1 MNHIELVNVG
11 TELLLGA
18 VTNTHQAWLGRHL
31 AELGY
36 PVQRQLCVGDDAAA
50 IGQALREALARAD
63 AVIVTGGL
71 GPTADDLTRQAV
83 AELLDR
89 PLREDPLVRQ
99 HIEQIFRARGRP
111 MPAGARVQALVPLGA
126 TVLPNLHGSAP
137 GLAMS
142 VDGDSFG
149 APGQTRLLI
158 LLPGPPRELHPMFQ
172 NEVVPLLLDRLP
184 QAEGVACRTLK
195 STGLSESVVEERL
208 AEPLAPF
215 VELGLEIGY
224 CARPGE
230 VDVRLLC
237 RGEEATAVVRQAE
250 QLVRARLGKHIFG
263 ADDDL
268 LETVIVRLLTA
279 RKQTL
284 ALAESCT
291 GGLIAHRLTNVPGAS
306 AVFLCGLVTYGY
318 HSKEYF
324 LGVRAETLATHGAVS
339 EATAREMA
347 EGARQRSAA
356 DFALAVTGI
365 AGPTGGSRA
374 KPVGTVYLALAT
386 AWDTSVVHRFNPYD
400 RETFKYVTS
409 QQALELLRQTL
420 LNE

>member
-1 MNHIELVNVG
+1 VTHVELINIG

-18 VTNTHQAWLGRHL
+18 TPNTHQSWLGRRL
-31 AELGY
+31 AALGY

-50 IGQALREALARAD
+50 IGQAVRESLGRAGL
-63 AVIVTGGL
+63 VIVTGGL
-71 GPTADDLTRQAV
+71 GPTADDLTRPVV
-83 AELLDR
+83 AELLGC
-89 PLREDPLVRQ
+89 PLREDPLVLE
-99 HIEQIFRARGRP
+99 HIEQVFRARGRP
-111 MPAGARVQALVPLGA
+111 MPVGARVQALVPAGA
-126 TVLPNLHGSAP
+126 TVLPNLHGTAP

-142 VDGDSFG
+142 VPGEAFG
-149 APGQTRLLI
+149 APGTRRLVI

-184 QAEGVACRTLK
+184 QAEGFACRTLR

-208 AEPLAPF
+208 AEPLAPL

-237 RGEEATAVVRQAE
+237 RGEEASAVVHQAE
-250 QLVRARLGKHIFG
+250 QLVRARLGKHVFG
-263 ADDDL
+263 VDDDQ

-291 GGLIAHRLTNVPGAS
+291 GGIIAHRLTNVPGAS

-324 LGVRAETLATHGAVS
+324 LGVHAETLATHGAVS
-339 EATAREMA
+339 EQTAREMA
-347 EGARQRSAA
+347 EGARQRSGA

-365 AGPTGGSRA
+365 AGPSGGSRA

-386 AWDTSVVHRFNPYD
+386 AWDTNVVHRFNPYD

-409 QQALELLRQTL
+409 QQALELLRQAL
-420 LNE
+420 LAG

>member
-1 MNHIELVNVG
+1 MIHAELVNIG

-18 VTNTHQAWLGRHL
+18 VANTHQSWLGRRL

-36 PVQRQLCVGDDAAA
+36 PVQRQLCVGDHATA
-50 IGQALREALARAD
+50 IGQAVREALARAD
-63 AVIVTGGL
+63 LVILTGGL
-71 GPTADDLTRQAV
+71 GPTADDLTRPVV
-83 AELLDR
+83 AELLGC
-89 PLREDPLVRQ
+89 PLREDPLVLA

-111 MPAGARVQALVPLGA
+111 VPAGARVQALVPAGA

-142 VDGDSFG
+142 VPGDPFG
-149 APGQTRLLI
+149 APGKTRLLI

-184 QAEGVACRTLK
+184 PAEGFACRTLK
-195 STGLSESVVEERL
+195 STGLSESLVEERL
-208 AEPLAPF
+208 AEPLAAF
-215 VELGLEIGY
+215 AEMGLEIGY

-237 RGEEATAVVRQAE
+237 RGQDATAVVRQAE
-250 QLVRARLGKHIFG
+250 QMVRARLGKHIFG

-291 GGLIAHRLTNVPGAS
+291 GGFIAHRVTNVPGAS

-324 LGVRAETLATHGAVS
+324 LGVHAETLATHGAVS
-339 EATAREMA
+339 EETAREMA

-374 KPVGTVYLALAT
+374 KPVGTVFLALAT

-409 QQALELLRQTL
+409 QQALELLRQAL
-420 LNE
+420 LAG